1 MRPLTAAHPAHRV
14 LDHPL
19 AAHHL
24 AVLRDRRSGPE
35 QFRAAAR
42 RISALLAVE
51 AARALPT
58 VTGAVDTPVA
68 AAPVATVAAW
78 PLLVPILRAGAGL
91 LDGVL
96 DIVPGAPVA
105 FVGLRRDETTLQ
117 AACYAD
123 TIPAALDGAA
133 VWVLDPMVAT
143 GGSMAA
149 AARMAAARGAGP
161 ATALCVLA
169 APEGLARLADEAP
182 TLSVICAAVD
192 DHLDERGFIVP
203 GLGDAGDRL
212 YGTL

>member
-1 MRPLTAAHPAHRV
+1 MLPATSAHR
-14 LDHPL
+14 LLHHPL

-42 RISALLAVE
+42 SIAALLAVE
-51 AARALPT
+51 AAQTLPT
-58 VTGAVDTPVA
+58 RSGTVETPLTTASVQ
-68 AAPVATVAAW
+68 TVAAW

-105 FVGLRRDETTLQ
+105 FVGLRRDETTLE

-123 TIPAALDGAA
+123 TIPATLAGTA
-133 VWVLDPMVAT
+133 VWILDPMLAT
-143 GGSMAA
+143 GGSLAA
-149 AARMAAARGAGP
+149 ATRMVAARGAGSV
-161 ATALCVLA
+161 TALCVLA
-169 APEGLARLADEAP
+169 APEGLAHLTDVAP
-182 TLSVICAAVD
+182 ELSVICAAVD
-192 DHLDERGFIVP
+192 DHLDERGFIIP

-212 YGTL
+212 YGNL